1 MNETAFPSRQE
12 LKLRAKGMMSRAFF
26 PCCALGVLMVLGV
39 LVSSWFLQNS
49 GGAISLYYWD
59 AAGSDIPTSF
69 LLSEEGLF
77 AALRL
82 EEYGLGL
89 SVAVT
94 PTVLYTFLLVRLIAA
109 AVLAPLQLGCLDCLW
124 AIRQGAPKRM
134 LDVFQWYIDLKKAA
148 RAILLQAFLWLEQ
161 AVLTV
166 VFSLPALAVLYF
178 LPATEVSFSTAL
190 WLLLLG
196 QAAVWCV
203 MIQFEPVR
211 FQLART
217 PDAGV
222 GSALRYGRALL
233 TRRHG
238 AYLKFRL
245 SFLIWELMNAFS
257 QGLFQ
262 FYLFP
267 YLNLAAMEFTVE
279 TEQQIKASSH
289 T

>member
-1 MNETAFPSRQE
+1 MNTASFPSRQE
-12 LKLRAKGMMSRAFF
+12 LKARAKSIMSRALI
-26 PCCALGVLMVLGV
+26 PCCGLGVLTVLA
-39 LVSSWFLQNS
+39 LFVSSWFLQNS

-59 AAGSDIPTSF
+59 TALSDIQTSF
-69 LLSEEGLF
+69 LLSEDGLF

-94 PTVLYTFLLVRLIAA
+94 PAVLYTFLLVRLIAA

-124 AIRQGAPKRM
+124 AVRQGTPKRM
-134 LDVFQWYIDLKKAA
+134 WDAFRWYTEPKKAVH
-148 RAILLQAFLWLEQ
+148 AILLQLFLWLER

-166 VFSLPALAVLYF
+166 VFSLPALALLYF
-178 LPATEVSFSTAL
+178 LPASEMRFSAAM

-203 MIQFEPVR
+203 MTQFEPVR
-211 FQLART
+211 YQLARA
-217 PDAGV
+217 PEMGI
-222 GSALRYGRALL
+222 GGALLYGRSVL
-233 TRRHG
+233 TRRRG

-245 SFLIWELMNAFS
+245 SFLIWELLNAFS

-262 FYLFP
+262 VYLFP
-267 YLNLAAMEFTVE
+267 YLNLAAMEFTLE
-279 TEQQIKASSH
+279 AEQQIKETH
-289 T
+289 KL